1 VDTDAGI
8 KTNVPSQ
15 KLLRITC
22 TPSLSLEEDWS
33 RVLSGLAVIT
43 TDNLAEASSALSR
56 EEFDCVL
63 ISGEAPHGGA
73 LDALELVQAL
83 DPLLPV
89 VFWNPE
95 MGIAETVRL
104 IRAGAYHCLG
114 HRDTME
120 TLRDCLE
127 NAMEERSARRRAQE
141 RASNAEP
148 WRSLLVGES
157 QAMQAVVE
165 TIRLIGGRRCTVLIS
180 GETGTGKEMAA
191 RALHLSGPRAAHPM
205 VAVNCSA
212 LPENLLETELFGHVK
227 GAFTGAI
234 QTRVGRFEQA
244 HKGSLFLDEV
254 GDMPLELQAKLLRVL
269 QDREIQRLGSSDTI
283 KVDVRVMAATNVNLL
298 ERVRQG
304 KFREDLYYR
313 LNVVP
318 MDMPPL
324 RKRESDI
331 PLLVDYF
338 VKKICQLEGIPVK
351 KVTPE
356 AINRLRSC
364 SWPGNVRQLENTV
377 EMAVVMSGDREILCT
392 SDFGL
397 PPAGPTKLIPF
408 ETAAIPYQAAS
419 EITDFETAVS
429 QFERTMLERALQRT
443 AGNKT
448 AAAEL
453 LGLKR
458 TTLIMKLRTFG
469 DSLALCASR

>member
-1 VDTDAGI
+1 MS
-8 KTNVPSQ
+8 PQ
-15 KLLRITC
+15 RLLRVTHDSARPADDEWC
-22 TPSLSLEEDWS
+22 K
-33 RVLSGLAVIT
+33 VLAGLDVIAAGT
-43 TDNLAEASSALSR
+43 LAEASAALSKD
-56 EEFDCVL
+56 EFDCVL
-63 ISGEAPHGGA
+63 ISGETPDGSNV
-73 LDALELVQAL
+73 DALELVHTA
-83 DPLLPV
+83 DPALPV

-95 MGIAETVRL
+95 MCIAETVRL

-114 HRDTME
+114 YRDTLE

-127 NAMEERSARRRAQE
+127 NAMEERRGRRRAQE
-141 RASNAEP
+141 RASKSDP
-148 WRSLLVGES
+148 WLSLLVGES
-157 QAMQAVVE
+157 RAMQAVIE
-165 TIRLIGGRRCTVLIS
+165 TIRLIGGRRCTVLIG

-191 RALHLSGPRAAHPM
+191 RALHLASPRAGQPM
-205 VAVNCSA
+205 VAINCSA
-212 LPENLLETELFGHVK
+212 LPENLLETELFGHIK

-244 HKGSLFLDEV
+244 HKGTLFLDEI

-269 QDREIQRLGSSDTI
+269 QDREIQRLGSSETI
-283 KVDVRVMAATNVNLL
+283 KVDVRVIAATNVNLL
-298 ERVRQG
+298 DRVRQG

-318 MDMPPL
+318 LEMPPL

-331 PLLVDYF
+331 ALLTDHF

-356 AINRLRSC
+356 AMERLRC
-364 SWPGNVRQLENTV
+364 SAWPGNVRQLENAV
-377 EMAVVMSGDREILCT
+377 EMAVALSGDREILFA

-397 PPAGPTKLIPF
+397 APAGSIKVIPF
-408 ETAAIPYQAAS
+408 ETAALPFS
-419 EITDFETAVS
+419 TTEIMDFETAVS
-429 QFERTMLERALQRT
+429 HFERTMLERALQKT

-458 TTLIMKLRTFG
+458 TTLIMKLRNFG
-469 DSLALCASR
+469 DSVALCAAR